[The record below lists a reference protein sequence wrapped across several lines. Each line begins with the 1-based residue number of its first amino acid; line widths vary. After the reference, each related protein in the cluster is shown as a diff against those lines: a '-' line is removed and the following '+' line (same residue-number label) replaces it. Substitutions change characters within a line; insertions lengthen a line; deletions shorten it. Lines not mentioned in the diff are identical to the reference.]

1 MASKVNGKP
10 THPIHNLNRPKFIT
24 PALVFLLSLQNQP
37 SKGSWRFVQQDNI
50 PLGMVFKDESAMFS
64 IGLREDSIVIERHT
78 DNGKRPSLI
87 YQLQESVAL
96 HKVLDELHELAF
108 GKGDD
113 GQDIDD
119 EDRLLL
125 LHESAIE
132 EARKKLPARG
142 A

>member
-1 MASKVNGKP
+1 
-10 THPIHNLNRPKFIT
+10 
-24 PALVFLLSLQNQP
+24 
-37 SKGSWRFVQQDNI
+37 
-50 PLGMVFKDESAMFS
+50 MVFKDESAMFS
-64 IGLREDSIVIERHT
+64 IGLREDSIFIERHT

-96 HKVLDELHELAF
+96 HKVLDELHALAF